1 MDVYNVITEPIIE
14 KLEAGTIPWHK
25 PWRSI
30 GAPRNL
36 ISKKFYRGVNVWL
49 LTVQGYTSPYW
60 ATMRQINELGGQV
73 RKGEKATPV
82 VFWKIYLN
90 GVEVKAGEASEPEAQ
105 EPESQGR
112 RRFVLRYFSIFNTEQ
127 CEFPI
132 TVTDKLALPEQRQ
145 LDPIAACETILAG
158 MPNPPEIV
166 HAGDKAYYSPTT
178 DRITMPPPGLFENGE
193 EYWSTLWH
201 EEGHAVGHPQR
212 LNRESIKEAAPFGSA
227 IYVAEELIVRRVGA
241 IEGG

>member
-1 MDVYNVITEPIIE
+1 MDVYSIITELIIE

-36 ISKKFYRGVNVWL
+36 ITKKLYRGVNVWL

-90 GVEVKAGEASEPEAQ
+90 GDEVKAGEAPEPEAQ

-127 CEFPI
+127 CE
-132 TVTDKLALPEQRQ
+132 L
-145 LDPIAACETILAG
+145 
-158 MPNPPEIV
+158 
-166 HAGDKAYYSPTT
+166 PTT
-178 DRITMPPPGLFENGE
+178 I
-193 EYWSTLWH
+193 
-201 EEGHAVGHPQR
+201 
-212 LNRESIKEAAPFGSA
+212 APDHDH
-227 IYVAEELIVRRVGA
+227 
-241 IEGG
+241 